1 MPPPIRGNVVGFRVK
16 KKDPIVRLGPLKKA
30 ATYFPTDVVS
40 SAQTGLTS
48 LFGMVRGEPR
58 RYNHL
63 GFRLPSVYPDNKPL
77 VYDQRNILTYR
88 VKNRKKTVQKV
99 DNHIKECALPPE
111 GGRDP
116 DCYRGT

>member
-1 MPPPIRGNVVGFRVK
+1 MSRGPIENGMAVPPRIRGNVVGFRVK
-16 KKDPIVRLGPLKKA
+16 KKDPIVGLGPLKKA

-63 GFRLPSVYPDNKPL
+63 NFSIPAKAGISVEYP
-77 VYDQRNILTYR
+77 
-88 VKNRKKTVQKV
+88 
-99 DNHIKECALPPE
+99 
-111 GGRDP
+111 
-116 DCYRGT
+116 